1 MPHRRTSQ
9 IPTTPHITTHLRQVP
24 NTPSIPIHTS
34 IPSPSIAIQHRPNS
48 SRRHPKHTKYILT
61 PSPQT
66 RAPAPASNRI
76 TTCPPIPNTHPKAA
90 RPPQPAPH
98 THPPPPPPT
107 LHSSATGSPASC
119 ATGPLRART
128 TEGDTTRLYTQP
140 HPSSI
145 DVGTVG
151 RTSAARTHL
160 NATSIMDATRCCRTN
175 RLGIE
180 HFFFSPTFFLSIQFF
195 STGIVFNPSLTHA
208 SLLRYPTHRVI

>member
-34 IPSPSIAIQHRPNS
+34 TPSPSIAIQHRPNS
-48 SRRHPKHTKYILT
+48 SRRPPRHTKYIPT